1 MSPVGQ
7 PDILSPL
14 RSRARLRTRAARWLG
29 DEQLDLLAH
38 LLDDWLRIPGTR
50 IRIGLDGLIGFIPG
64 IGDLLAGLTSLL
76 LIGAAWLRGVPYATL
91 ARMSINV
98 GLEVLI
104 GSVPV
109 VGDFFIVFWKA
120 NRRNY
125 RLMTRQLA
133 EPHRHTWKD
142 VFFLLISGVCLGAV
156 FVIPLLLIGLLLHWL
171 LH

>member
-1 MSPVGQ
+1 MPPFSQ
-7 PDILSPL
+7 PEILSPPPA
-14 RSRARLRTRAARWLG
+14 RSRAARWLG

-38 LLDDWLRIPGTR
+38 LLDECFHIPGTR
-50 IRIGLDGLIGFIPG
+50 IRFGLDGLIGFIPG
-64 IGDLLAGLTSLL
+64 IGDLLAGLTSLI

-91 ARMSINV
+91 ARMTVNV

-109 VGDFFIVFWKA
+109 VGDLFIVAWKA

-142 VFFLLISGVCLGAV
+142 ALFLLLGGVCLSAV
-156 FVIPLLLIGLLLHWL
+156 FVVPLLIVVLLLRWL

>member
-1 MSPVGQ
+1 MSPVSQ
-7 PDILSPL
+7 PDILSPR

-142 VFFLLISGVCLGAV
+142 RSFLALAVLALVSIFAAPILVLAVLLGWW
-156 FVIPLLLIGLLLHWL
+156 LH
-171 LH
+171 